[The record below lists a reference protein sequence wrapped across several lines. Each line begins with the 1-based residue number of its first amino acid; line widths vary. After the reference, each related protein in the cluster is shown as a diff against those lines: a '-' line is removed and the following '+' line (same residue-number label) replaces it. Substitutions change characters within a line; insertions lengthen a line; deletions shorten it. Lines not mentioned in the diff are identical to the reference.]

1 MPLTSLA
8 VNILGVLVFLA
19 AGWLFSHDRRKIHWQ
34 SVGILTALNLVIA
47 WILTSFSWGRAAVQG
62 AAAGFNELVSVAWK
76 GINFALAN
84 WVGAE
89 GVDPAPV
96 NFVVGA
102 LLPILLVVPLF
113 DILTYIG
120 FLPWVIKWIGRGL
133 SVVTRQPRFEAFYSI
148 EMMFLGNTE
157 ALAISKL
164 QMQKMSP
171 ARNVV
176 IAMMSMSCVTASILA
191 AYIQMVPA
199 EFVLTA
205 VPINC
210 LNALIVTSML
220 YPVDVPPEED
230 VIVAYESEA
239 EVEAVPVAAGSAA
252 GSAVEGDDAGAA
264 GSETGSGER
273 AGEVV
278 VEGAD
283 SEEDSATADSE
294 DEKRDRA
301 HSGGF
306 SALVAN
312 VLKKDRGRPAKE
324 PFFSFLGDSILGA
337 GKLVLIITAN
347 VITFVA
353 LAALIDKIL
362 GAIWAPLSLESILG
376 VFMFVPAMLLG
387 LDPSTGWDMSQIMG
401 LKLVT
406 NEFVAMGQVTSEIT
420 GYARH
425 YQAVLTVF
433 LTSFANFGTIG
444 MIIGCFKGIVD
455 KERNDLVSKNV
466 GRMLLSG
473 ILVSLMSAGIVGLFV
488 W

>member
-1 MPLTSLA
+1 MSSAFLLA
-8 VNILGVLVFLA
+8 VNVLGVLVFLA
-19 AGWLFSHDRRKIHWQ
+19 AGWLLSHDRKKIHWQ

-89 GVDPAPV
+89 GVDPTPV
-96 NFVVGA
+96 NFIVSA
-102 LLPILLVVPLF
+102 LLPILLVVPVF

-120 FLPWVIKWIGRGL
+120 FLPWVITWIGRGL
-133 SVVTRQPRFEAFYSI
+133 SFITRQPKFETFYSI

-157 ALAISKL
+157 ALAVSKM
-164 QMQKMSP
+164 QVQKMSP

-210 LNALIVTSML
+210 LNALIVTSLL

-230 VIVAYESEA
+230 VIVTYENDADSADGAGESEA
-239 EVEAVPVAAGSAA
+239 DR
-252 GSAVEGDDAGAA
+252 GSAVE
-264 GSETGSGER
+264 T
-273 AGEVV
+273 
-278 VEGAD
+278 
-283 SEEDSATADSE
+283 
-294 DEKRDRA
+294 RDRA
-301 HSGGF
+301 GSGGLG
-306 SALVAN
+306 ALAAKIMTRN
-312 VLKKDRGRPAKE
+312 PGRTGRPAKE

-376 VFMFVPAMLLG
+376 VVMYVPALLLG
-387 LDPSTGWDMSQIMG
+387 LDPSTSWEVSQLMG

-406 NEFVAMGQVTSEIT
+406 NEFVAMGQITDTVT
-420 GYARH
+420 GYTRH
-425 YQAVLTVF
+425 HQAVLTVF
-433 LTSFANFGTIG
+433 LTSFANFGTLG
-444 MIIGCFKGIVD
+444 MIIGCFKGLVD
-455 KERNDLVSKNV
+455 KERNDLVAKNV

-473 ILVSLMSAGIVGLFV
+473 ILVSLLSAGIVGIFV